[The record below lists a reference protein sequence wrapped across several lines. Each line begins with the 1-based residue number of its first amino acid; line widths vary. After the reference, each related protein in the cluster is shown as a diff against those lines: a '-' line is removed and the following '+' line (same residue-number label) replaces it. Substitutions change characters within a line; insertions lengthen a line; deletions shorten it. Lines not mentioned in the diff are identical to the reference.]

1 MTNLLT
7 YYATLAK
14 CNGFTEDYPVSF
26 CVCVGM
32 VGARLVY
39 RWFGWFGIFSPWL
52 AAAADDPAPLPP
64 HARLE
69 NISWKKWQCHEKNW
83 KWFPPMHFHQNSLL
97 CDILVLQIKW
107 IIIKN
112 VNYFLTVRTLPK
124 QLGRG
129 EVGRGGGGLPV
140 LYSAPLILHWRE
152 FYILCCSETDKNAL
166 LFAWEHV
173 TFVLQYLRKDII

>member
-32 VGARLVY
+32 VGGRLVY

-64 HARLE
+64 H
-69 NISWKKWQCHEKNW
+69 
-83 KWFPPMHFHQNSLL
+83 
-97 CDILVLQIKW
+97 
-107 IIIKN
+107 
-112 VNYFLTVRTLPK
+112 TVRK
-124 QLGRG
+124 
-129 EVGRGGGGLPV
+129 
-140 LYSAPLILHWRE
+140 
-152 FYILCCSETDKNAL
+152 YIVKK
-166 LFAWEHV
+166 V
-173 TFVLQYLRKDII
+173 TVS

>member
-1 MTNLLT
+1 MNCFYIFDESFNLLRDT
-7 YYATLAK
+7 CQMQWFYWRLS
-14 CNGFTEDYPVSF
+14 CQLL

-32 VGARLVY
+32 VGGRLVY

-129 EVGRGGGGLPV
+129 EVGGGMG
-140 LYSAPLILHWRE
+140 S
-152 FYILCCSETDKNAL
+152 LCCI
-166 LFAWEHV
+166 
-173 TFVLQYLRKDII
+173 VLH